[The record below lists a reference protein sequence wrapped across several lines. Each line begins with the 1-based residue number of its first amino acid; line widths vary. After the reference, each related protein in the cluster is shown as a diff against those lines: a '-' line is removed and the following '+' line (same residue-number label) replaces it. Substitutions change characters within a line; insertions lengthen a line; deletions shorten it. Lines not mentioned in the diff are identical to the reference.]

1 MITTLE
7 HLKRHKR
14 KFVVL
19 LGIVISI
26 IIFSILIKMP

>member
-1 MITTLE
+1 MITTLGQ
-7 HLKRHKR
+7 LKKHKK

>member
-7 HLKRHKR
+7 QLKKHKR
-14 KFVVL
+14 KFALL
-19 LGIVISI
+19 LGIVIGI

>member
-7 HLKRHKR
+7 QLKKHKK